1 MPNAPT
7 AKPIAHRLLHRAPAA
22 VIALSASLCLALSIC
37 YALRPDACAAV
48 TLWPPWLWLVPGLVI
63 LLLGSRRRYRRA
75 VLCAAALWLAY
86 LLIFSEE
93 PRTML
98 RFGGLSDAEF
108 AQARHRGEALRIISL
123 NCAGGSAQAA
133 AEVEP
138 YDPDIVLLQESP
150 SHADL
155 RALADRLF
163 GDDAGIVSDF
173 DAAII
178 ARGHLTSPPGGLP
191 PHVAGAHLRSP
202 AGFEADISSLRL
214 HPPILR
220 ADLWSPDAWRAQRAN
235 RQLRRSQMEEVAD
248 AIASLP
254 PDTPIIL
261 GGDFN
266 APAGDAVFRLLRPR
280 LHDAFREGGRG
291 WGNTVLNELPV
302 LRFDQIWLSDH
313 LRAARVHAHKT
324 KHSDHRMLV
333 CDLLLIGA
341 PTRPQGGKD

>member
-7 AKPIAHRLLHRAPAA
+7 AKPIAQRILRHAPAA
-22 VIALSASLCLALSIC
+22 MIGLSASLCLALSIC

-48 TLWPPWLWLVPGLVI
+48 TLWPPWLWLVPGLII
-63 LLLGSRRRYRRA
+63 LLLGHQRRYRRA
-75 VLCAAALWLAY
+75 ALCAATLWLAY

-98 RFGGLSDAEF
+98 RFGGLSDADF
-108 AQARHRGEALRIISL
+108 AQARQRGEALRIISL
-123 NCAGGSAQAA
+123 NCAGGSAEAA

-150 SHADL
+150 SEADM
-155 RALADRLF
+155 RALAERLF
-163 GDDAGIVSDF
+163 GDDAGIVSEF

-178 ARGHLTSPPGGLP
+178 ARGDLTPLTGDLP
-191 PHVAGAHLRSP
+191 PHVVGAQFRSP
-202 AGFEADISSLRL
+202 TGFETGIFSLRL

-235 RQLRRSQMEEVAD
+235 RQLRRSQMEDVAG
-248 AIASLP
+248 AIASVP

-266 APAGDAVFRLLRPR
+266 APAGDAVLRLLRPR
-280 LHDAFREGGRG
+280 LHDALREGGRG
-291 WGNTVLNELPV
+291 WGNTVLNDLPV
-302 LRFDQIWLSDH
+302 LRFDQIWISGH
-313 LRAARVHAHKT
+313 LRAARVHARRT
-324 KHSDHRMLV
+324 QRSDHRMVV
-333 CDLLLIGA
+333 CDLLLTRA
-341 PTRPQGGKD
+341 PARPQDGKD